1 MSWWNPATWVG
12 SSDGRS
18 QAELDEERA
27 RLEAVIAAQN
37 DATYNR
43 ILLQRG
49 QSAANDYVAQV
60 AENYAA
66 QDNRPAGEQVTEAA
80 QQGLAEG
87 YGNVTGAIRSTI
99 AAPFR
104 FVWDSVPW
112 WIWVMGLVGLFFYFG
127 GSSVVRRRVSSL

>member
-1 MSWWNPATWVG
+1 MSWWNPVTWVG

-18 QAELDEERA
+18 QAELDAERA
-27 RLEAVIAAQN
+27 RLDAVIAAQN

-49 QSAANDYVAQV
+49 QSAANDYAAQV

-66 QDNRPAGEQVTEAA
+66 QDNRTAGEQVTEAA

-87 YGNVTGAIRSTI
+87 YQNVTGAIRSTI

-104 FVWDSVPW
+104 FIWDSVPW
-112 WIWVMGLVGLFFYFG
+112 WMWILGLVVLFFYFG
-127 GSSVVRRRVSSL
+127 GSSVVRRRVSAL